1 MGQPVE
7 FLPLMKTNLLL
18 LSCLLPLI
26 LTAHTPKGIAEG
38 NNKFAFSFYHRMQGS
53 TANENQCWSPFS
65 ISTALAMVYA
75 GARNETAL
83 QMSRTLNFEPSVKF
97 HDDFRKLLKRL
108 DEGTEGKIRLNIAN
122 GLWAQRGFEFL
133 DAYLALAH
141 SRYGSELENIDFKD
155 EAAREKTRIDI
166 NSWVEKKTNNRIKDL
181 LGRGDLNSMTRLVL
195 VNAIYFYGEWAESF
209 KKESTRPDEFML
221 TDGTRITV
229 PFMNRQDRYGY
240 YEDQEMQVLEI
251 PYRGNRASMVIFL
264 PKKDNLMEAFTS
276 SLDYKHYGEIM
287 DSMKFTGVRLSLP
300 KFRIDFK
307 LDLANTLSEMG
318 MPLAFSQEE
327 ADFSGMTGK
336 RDLSISNVIHQ
347 AFISV
352 DEKGTEAAA
361 ATAVTMC
368 MMAAPNK
375 VRPVVFNADHPF
387 VFLIRDNET
396 GSILFMGRIMKP
408 VVPE

>member
-1 MGQPVE
+1 
-7 FLPLMKTNLLL
+7 MKTIL
-18 LSCLLPLI
+18 CLLCCLFPL
-26 LTAHTPKGIAEG
+26 LVTAHTPKEVAEG
-38 NNKFAFSFYHRMQGS
+38 NNKFALSLFHRMQGI
-53 TANENQCWSPFS
+53 TDNENQCWSPFS

-83 QMSRTLNFEPSVKF
+83 QMSRTLNFDPSENF
-97 HDDFRKLLKRL
+97 HNDFRKLLKRV

-133 DAYLALAH
+133 DAYFALTH
-141 SRYGSELENIDFKD
+141 SGYGSELKNVDFTD
-155 EAAREKTRIDI
+155 NAAREKTRIDI
-166 NSWVEKKTNNRIKDL
+166 NTWVERKTNDRIKDL

-195 VNAIYFYGEWAESF
+195 VNAIYFYGDWAEPF
-209 KKESTRPDEFML
+209 KKESTRPDEFSL
-221 TDGTRITV
+221 TDGTLITV

-240 YEDQEMQVLEI
+240 YEDPEIQAIEI

-264 PKKDNLMEAFTS
+264 PKKNKPMKAFADS
-276 SLDYKHYGEIM
+276 FDFNHYGEMM
-287 DSMKFTGVRLSLP
+287 DSMKFTDVRLSLP
-300 KFRIDFK
+300 KFRVDFK
-307 LDLANTLSEMG
+307 LDLSGTLSAMG
-318 MPLAFSQEE
+318 MPLAFSQEG
-327 ADFSGMTGK
+327 ADFSGITGK

-368 MMAAPNK
+368 MMAAPDK

-387 VFLIRDNET
+387 AFLIRDNET
-396 GSILFMGRIMKP
+396 GSILFMGKIMKP
-408 VVPE
+408 VTPE